1 MIRLRSSSY
10 PIPFS
15 PRLARRASGW
25 LVVLLLLPVGLA
37 GQEAPQ
43 VTLYTPDGSQQR
55 TLGTPMVVD
64 VGLPVPVTAPVSTV
78 TGTGTG
84 TQLTGVEVVVSE
96 GVGGQ
101 SATSYAAERIW
112 ALAADTSGNVWVAT
126 NAGLSRFDGQQW
138 TTFTEA
144 DGLADDE
151 IISVAVDGQGRVWAG
166 SLNGLTR
173 FDGQRWTHYL
183 LGAIG
188 GKIAIAPN
196 GDVWCTTGGEDWLA
210 RFDGQVWR
218 TYAAVD
224 MGIDDSDGSFDNA
237 YITEVAVDGSGTL
250 WAIAVFWKIME
261 GGQSERIWS
270 QLLTFDGAQ
279 WRSSD
284 QLGFLLLSDSQGRV
298 WTNCAGGLCVKEGST
313 WKRYAETGTGDN
325 TRWGVYGMTEDA
337 AGRLW
342 IAGNYFGVLEGT
354 TWTGFYYEEFG
365 ATHAPVIDSR
375 GDLWISSRKG
385 LYRWAQADQPTAIES
400 SAPPGEPRSFHLEQ
414 NYPNPFNQTTR
425 IGFTLKQR
433 AAVALQVFNAR
444 GQRVATLLQG
454 TWPAGA
460 YQTVWDGR
468 DGQGQAVAS
477 GLYIY
482 QLYAGGRQATRKMM
496 LVQ

>member
-55 TLGTPMVVD
+55 TLSTPMVVD
-64 VGLPVPVTAPVSTV
+64 VGLPSPVTAPVSTV

-84 TQLTGVEVVVSE
+84 TQTTVEAVVRE
-96 GVGGQ
+96 GTGGQ

-151 IISVAVDGQGRVWAG
+151 IISVAVDGQGQVWAG

-173 FDGQRWTHYL
+173 FDGQRWTRYRL
-183 LGAIG
+183 EERGRRRVAV
-188 GKIAIAPN
+188 APN
-196 GDVWCTTGGEDWLA
+196 GNVWCLGGEGYLLA
-210 RFDGQVWR
+210 RYDGQAWR
-218 TYAAVD
+218 TYAAAD
-224 MGIDDSDGSFDNA
+224 MGIEGRGD
-237 YITEVAVDGSGTL
+237 ITEVTALAVDGSGTL
-250 WAIAVFWKIME
+250 WAGFLFYEVTSQ
-261 GGQSERIWS
+261 GQLRGPVGHT
-270 QLLTFDGAQ
+270 LLTFDGAQ
-279 WRSSD
+279 WTSY
-284 QLGFLLLSDSQGRV
+284 QLDAGMIFPDSQGRV

-460 YQTVWDGR
+460 YQTAWDGR